1 VVGGVEEEGRVRCG
15 YFVAGRA
22 DVLTQDFHVEPV
34 KVVGIVDQTDPG
46 WLDPPSIDYQMRSF
60 LRVWRLFAPERM
72 GKLP

>member
-1 VVGGVEEEGRVRCG
+1 
-15 YFVAGRA
+15 
-22 DVLTQDFHVEPV
+22 
-34 KVVGIVDQTDPG
+34 VVGIVDQTDPG